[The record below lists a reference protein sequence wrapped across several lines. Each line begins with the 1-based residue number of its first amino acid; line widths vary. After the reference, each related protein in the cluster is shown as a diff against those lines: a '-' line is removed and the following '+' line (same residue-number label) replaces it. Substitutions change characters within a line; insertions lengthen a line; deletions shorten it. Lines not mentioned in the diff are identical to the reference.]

1 MGRGPSAKGLEARR
15 RILAELGRRYS
26 EFETPPTW
34 IELSQAVGMGYGTMQ
49 FHVAKL
55 RQDGLIHPS
64 ALWITR
70 AGFMDIG
77 GHTH

>member
-1 MGRGPSAKGLEARR
+1 MSRGPSAKGLEARR
-15 RILAELGRRYS
+15 HILAELARRYS
-26 EFETPPTW
+26 EFEAPPTW
-34 IELSQAVGMGYGTMQ
+34 IELATSVGMGYGTMQ

-70 AGFMDIG
+70 AGFLDIG
-77 GHTH
+77 D